1 MICNRWINPPLVL
14 LSFLVALPLV
24 HFLAPDPTLIRT
36 PWSLF
41 GIVPVILGIALNI
54 VADNLFTA
62 HRTSIKPSSR
72 PSCLVTSGPYAIS
85 RNPIYLGWLDLYLGF
100 ALLLNLSWALFLL
113 PLVLLANHFVDISK
127 EESFLSEKHGD
138 KYQRYREKVRRYI

>member
-85 RNPIYLGWLDLYLGF
+85 RNPMYMGFGLLILGVAIVLGSAIPFFLALGF
-100 ALLLNLSWALFLL
+100 F
-113 PLVLLANHFVDISK
+113 PLVDRLFIRPEEANLRA
-127 EESFLSEKHGD
+127 SFASD
-138 KYQRYREKVRRYI
+138 WTRYSTRVRRWI